1 MSSTPKGTVI
11 IGTTE
16 KEAPRMESQTEMDS
30 QPETQA
36 PHSEAPHLEVH
47 QPEAPAPQFL
57 AQVNSPADIKRLSS
71 EQLKTLAQEIRVYL
85 AQTVAKTGGHLAP
98 SLGVVELTL
107 ALHKVYDL
115 PKDKLIWDVG
125 HQGYVH
131 KILTGRREQLPTIR
145 QHGGLSG
152 FLRIDESPFDLF
164 GAGHASTSI
173 SAAMGF
179 AKARDFRGSK
189 HSVLALIGDGAL
201 TGGMALE
208 GLNNAAD
215 DGTDITIVL
224 NDNEMSIA
232 ENVGALATYLAK
244 LRMEPLYQAGE
255 NTAKR
260 MIAGMP
266 VGSRIIKKAAK
277 AAKHTATHFAT
288 PAHKGL
294 LFEEMGFTY
303 IGPIDGHNL
312 ENLVNVFQHVK
323 RLRGP
328 VLVHVLTVKGKGIPY
343 AEANSRT
350 YHGLGKF
357 SPDDGKTEA
366 KTAGVSF
373 TDAFVETLNDL
384 AETDDKIVGI
394 TAAMPDGTGLNK
406 FAKLHPERFFDV
418 GIAEQHAVVFAAGL
432 AAEGFKPVAAI
443 YSTFLQRAYDPI
455 IHDVA
460 LQHLPVRFF
469 LDRGGLVGDD
479 GGTHHGV
486 FDLAYL
492 RCVPNLVLM
501 APKDTEEMRAMTRF
515 ALGYDAGPVAVR
527 YPRGGQDSLTPS
539 GVCPIEMGRAE
550 VLRRGSDTALVA
562 LGAGVKIAL
571 DAADIL
577 ARQGVEATVINARF
591 CKPLDA
597 ETILSAARRC
607 GSVVTIEDGVASGGF
622 GSAVLELLS
631 EHDLTL
637 PTSVIGLPDHFIEHG
652 TVPVLRELAGLT
664 AEDMARKALALMPVR
679 PALSNGK
686 APALPEKK
694 PAGVR

>member
-1 MSSTPKGTVI
+1 MLPPPN
-11 IGTTE
+11 GTTE
-16 KEAPRMESQTEMDS
+16 KELPRMDRP
-30 QPETQA
+30 PE
-36 PHSEAPHLEVH
+36 
-47 QPEAPAPQFL
+47 PATKTL
-57 AQVNSPADIKRLSS
+57 LDGINSPADVKALSP

-85 AQTVAKTGGHLAP
+85 TQTVAKTGGHLAP

-107 ALHKVYDL
+107 ALHKVYTL

-131 KILTGRREQLPTIR
+131 KILTGRRELLPTIR
-145 QHGGLSG
+145 QHEGLSG
-152 FLRIDESPFDLF
+152 FLRIDESPYDLY

-179 AKARDFRGSK
+179 AKARDFRGLK

-244 LRMEPLYQAGE
+244 LRMEPLYQASE

-266 VGSRIIKKAAK
+266 VGSGIMKKAVK

-312 ENLVNVFQHVK
+312 DNLVDVFQHVK
-323 RLRGP
+323 RLKGP

-366 KTAGVSF
+366 KMAGISF

-460 LQHLPVRFF
+460 LQRLPVRFF

-501 APKDTEEMRAMTRF
+501 APKDTDEMRAMTRF
-515 ALGYDAGPVAVR
+515 ALGYHAGPIAVR
-527 YPRGGQDSLTPS
+527 YPRGGQDALSEQTRE
-539 GVCPIEMGRAE
+539 IELGRAE
-550 VLRRGSDTALVA
+550 ILRRGSDTALIG

-577 ARQGVEATVINARF
+577 AKSGVEATVINARF
-591 CKPLDA
+591 CKPLDS
-597 ETILSAARRC
+597 ETILNAIRRC
-607 GSVVTIEDGVASGGF
+607 GSVVTIEDGVAQGGF

-631 EHDLTL
+631 DAKLFVPST
-637 PTSVIGLPDHFIEHG
+637 VIGLPDHFIEHG
-652 TVPVLRELAGLT
+652 PVPVLRGLAGLT
-664 AEDMARKALALMPVR
+664 AEEAARKALAQMPHR
-679 PALSNGK
+679 PATNGT
-686 APALPEKK
+686 ESYSKK
-694 PAGVR
+694 LPAGVR

>member
-1 MSSTPKGTVI
+1 
-11 IGTTE
+11 
-16 KEAPRMESQTEMDS
+16 MESQATPIENHLLDS
-30 QPETQA
+30 I
-36 PHSEAPHLEVH
+36 
-47 QPEAPAPQFL
+47 
-57 AQVNSPADIKRLSS
+57 NSPDDIKRLSPD
-71 EQLKTLAQEIRVYL
+71 EMRALAQEIRVYL
-85 AQTVAKTGGHLAP
+85 TETVARTGGHLAP

-107 ALHKVYDL
+107 ALHKVYDI

-152 FLRIDESPFDLF
+152 FLRIDESPYDLY

-189 HSVLALIGDGAL
+189 NSVLALIGDGAL

-232 ENVGALATYLAK
+232 ENVGALASYLAK

-255 NTAKR
+255 NRAKR

-266 VGSRIIKKAAK
+266 VGSRIMKKAAK
-277 AAKHTATHFAT
+277 AAKHAATHFAT
-288 PAHKGL
+288 PAHTGL

-312 ENLVNVFQHVK
+312 DNLVNVFNHIK
-323 RLRGP
+323 RLKGP

-357 SPDDGKTEA
+357 SPDDGRTEPKA
-366 KTAGVSF
+366 PGITY

-384 AETDDKIVGI
+384 AETDDKIIGI

-460 LQHLPVRFF
+460 LQRLPVRFF
-469 LDRGGLVGDD
+469 LDRAGLVGDD

-492 RCVPNLVLM
+492 RCVPNLVVM
-501 APKDTEEMRAMTRF
+501 APKDTDEMRAMTRF
-515 ALGYDAGPVAVR
+515 ALAYEAGPIAVR
-527 YPRGGQDSLTPS
+527 YPRGGQDALAPS
-539 GVCPIEMGRAE
+539 IGGAEQIELGRAE
-550 VLRRGSDTALVA
+550 MLRDGGDVALIA

-571 DAADIL
+571 DAADKL
-577 ARQGVEATVINARF
+577 AAQGVHATVINARF
-591 CKPLDA
+591 CKPLDDEA
-597 ETILSAARRC
+597 LLAAARRC
-607 GSVVTIEDGVASGGF
+607 GSVVTVEDGVTHGGF
-622 GSAVLELLS
+622 GSAVLELLAARGVLVPVS
-631 EHDLTL
+631 L
-637 PTSVIGLPDHFIEHG
+637 VGLPDHFIEHG
-652 TVPVLRELAGLT
+652 PVPILRADAGLT
-664 AEDMARKALALMPVR
+664 ADEVAHKSLTQMPPRSAARMNGNGNG
-679 PALSNGK
+679 NGK
-686 APALPEKK
+686 AASVAEKIAEK
-694 PAGVR
+694 IPAGARS

>member
-1 MSSTPKGTVI
+1 MPFAPDETTDYGTVESAAA
-11 IGTTE
+11 E
-16 KEAPRMESQTEMDS
+16 KDVPRMESQT
-30 QPETQA
+30 P
-36 PHSEAPHLEVH
+36 P
-47 QPEAPAPQFL
+47 PAPSSP
-57 AQVNSPADIKRLSS
+57 VPNSPAPTLLNLVDSPADLKRLSP
-71 EQLKTLAQEIRVYL
+71 EQLRTLAREIRVYL
-85 AQTVAKTGGHLAP
+85 TETVARTGGHLAP

-131 KILTGRREQLPTIR
+131 KILTGRRGQLPTIR

-152 FLRIDESPFDLF
+152 FLRIDESPYDLY

-179 AKARDFRGSK
+179 AKARDFRGAN

-232 ENVGALATYLAK
+232 ENVGALASYLAK

-260 MIAGMP
+260 MIAGLP
-266 VGSRIIKKAAK
+266 VGSSLMKKAAK

-288 PAHKGL
+288 PAHTGL
-294 LFEEMGFTY
+294 LFEEMGLTY
-303 IGPIDGHNL
+303 IGPIDGHNV
-312 ENLVNVFQHVK
+312 ENLIDVFKHVK
-323 RLRGP
+323 RLKGP

-357 SPDDGKTEA
+357 SPDDGRTEA

-469 LDRGGLVGDD
+469 LDRAGLVGDD

-492 RCVPNLVLM
+492 RCVPNLVVM

-515 ALGYDAGPVAVR
+515 ALAYEDGPIAVR
-527 YPRGGQDSLTPS
+527 YPRGGQDALAPDLEAVTL
-539 GVCPIEMGRAE
+539 GRAE
-550 VLRRGSDTALVA
+550 TLRSGEDVALVA
-562 LGAGVKIAL
+562 IGAGVKIAL
-571 DAADIL
+571 DAADRL
-577 ARQGVEATVINARF
+577 AAQGVSATVINARF
-591 CKPLDA
+591 CKPLDH
-597 ETILSAARRC
+597 ETLLDAARRC
-607 GSVVTIEDGVASGGF
+607 GAVVTVEDGVAQGGF
-622 GSAVLELLS
+622 GSAVLELLA
-631 EHDLTL
+631 EHRVLV
-637 PTSVIGLPDHFIEHG
+637 PVSIVGLPDHFIEHG
-652 TVPVLRELAGLT
+652 PVPLLRELAGLT
-664 AEDMARKALALMPVR
+664 ADEVTRRALEFLPGRTHAK
-679 PALSNGK
+679 NG
-686 APALPEKK
+686 AAKK
-694 PAGVR
+694 VPSGAVS

>member
-1 MSSTPKGTVI
+1 
-11 IGTTE
+11 
-16 KEAPRMESQTEMDS
+16 MESQATPTDS
-30 QPETQA
+30 R
-36 PHSEAPHLEVH
+36 L
-47 QPEAPAPQFL
+47 L
-57 AQVNSPADIKRLSS
+57 DGINSPDDLKRLSPD
-71 EQLKTLAQEIRVYL
+71 EMRALAQEIRVYL
-85 AQTVAKTGGHLAP
+85 TETVARTGGHLAP

-107 ALHKVYDL
+107 ALHKVYDI

-152 FLRIDESPFDLF
+152 FLRIDESPYDLF

-189 HSVLALIGDGAL
+189 NSVLALIGDGAL

-232 ENVGALATYLAK
+232 ENVGALASYLAK

-266 VGSRIIKKAAK
+266 VGSRIMKKAVK

-288 PAHKGL
+288 PAHTGL

-312 ENLVNVFQHVK
+312 DNLINVFNHVK
-323 RLRGP
+323 RLKGP

-357 SPDDGKTEA
+357 SPDDGRTEPKA
-366 KTAGVSF
+366 PGVTY

-384 AETDDKIVGI
+384 AETDDKIIGI

-460 LQHLPVRFF
+460 LQRLPVRFF
-469 LDRGGLVGDD
+469 LDRAGLVGDD

-492 RCVPNLVLM
+492 RCVPNLIVM
-501 APKDTEEMRAMTRF
+501 SPKDTDEMRAMTRF
-515 ALGYDAGPVAVR
+515 ALAYEAGPITVR
-527 YPRGGQDSLTPS
+527 YPRGGQDPLTPS
-539 GVCPIEMGRAE
+539 SGAARKIEMGRAE
-550 VLRRGSDTALVA
+550 ILREGGDVALVA

-571 DAADIL
+571 DAADTL
-577 ARQGVEATVINARF
+577 ADQGVHATVLNARF

-597 ETILSAARRC
+597 ETILAAARRC
-607 GSVVTIEDGVASGGF
+607 GSVVTVEDGVTHGGF
-622 GSAVLELLS
+622 GSAVLELLAAHAVLVPVS
-631 EHDLTL
+631 L
-637 PTSVIGLPDHFIEHG
+637 VGLPDHFIEHG
-652 TVPVLRELAGLT
+652 PIPTLRAGAGLT
-664 AEDMARKALALMPVR
+664 ADEVAHRALTQMPPR
-679 PALSNGK
+679 PASRTNGNGSGK
-686 APALPEKK
+686 VATEKSAEK
-694 PAGVR
+694 IPVGARS

>member
-1 MSSTPKGTVI
+1 
-11 IGTTE
+11 
-16 KEAPRMESQTEMDS
+16 MESQATPTDS
-30 QPETQA
+30 R
-36 PHSEAPHLEVH
+36 L
-47 QPEAPAPQFL
+47 L
-57 AQVNSPADIKRLSS
+57 DGINSPDDLKRLSPD
-71 EQLKTLAQEIRVYL
+71 EMRALAQEIRVYL
-85 AQTVAKTGGHLAP
+85 TETVAKTGGHLAP

-107 ALHKVYDL
+107 ALHKVYDI

-152 FLRIDESPFDLF
+152 FLRIDESPYDLF

-189 HSVLALIGDGAL
+189 NSVLALIGDGAL

-232 ENVGALATYLAK
+232 ENVGALASYLAK

-266 VGSRIIKKAAK
+266 VGSRIMKKAVK

-288 PAHKGL
+288 PAHTGL

-312 ENLVNVFQHVK
+312 DNLINVFNHVK
-323 RLRGP
+323 RLKGP

-357 SPDDGKTEA
+357 SPDDGRTEPKA
-366 KTAGVSF
+366 PGVTY

-384 AETDDKIVGI
+384 AETDDKIIGI

-460 LQHLPVRFF
+460 LQRLPVRFF
-469 LDRGGLVGDD
+469 LDRAGLVGDD

-492 RCVPNLVLM
+492 RCVPNLVVM
-501 APKDTEEMRAMTRF
+501 SPKDTDEMRAMTRF
-515 ALGYDAGPVAVR
+515 ALAYEAGPIAVR
-527 YPRGGQDSLTPS
+527 YPRGGQDPLTPS
-539 GVCPIEMGRAE
+539 SGAARKIEMGRAE
-550 VLRRGSDTALVA
+550 ILREGGDVALVA

-571 DAADIL
+571 DAADTL
-577 ARQGVEATVINARF
+577 ADQGVHATVLNARF

-597 ETILSAARRC
+597 ETILAAARRC
-607 GSVVTIEDGVASGGF
+607 GSVVTVEDGVTHGGF
-622 GSAVLELLS
+622 GSAVLELLAAHAVLVPVS
-631 EHDLTL
+631 L
-637 PTSVIGLPDHFIEHG
+637 VGLPDHFIEHG
-652 TVPVLRELAGLT
+652 PIPTLRAGAGLT
-664 AEDMARKALALMPVR
+664 ADEVAHRALTQMPPR
-679 PALSNGK
+679 PASRTNGNGSGK
-686 APALPEKK
+686 VATEKSAEK
-694 PAGVR
+694 IPVGARS

>member
-1 MSSTPKGTVI
+1 MPSTLNEAATNGTRK
-11 IGTTE
+11 
-16 KEAPRMESQTEMDS
+16 KEPRMDS
-30 QPETQA
+30 QPEPSAAA
-36 PHSEAPHLEVH
+36 PNTLSETS
-47 QPEAPAPQFL
+47 APAL
-57 AQVNSPADIKRLSS
+57 LDRINSPADVKKLSP
-71 EQLKTLAQEIRVYL
+71 EQLKTLAQEIRLYL
-85 AQTVAKTGGHLAP
+85 TQTVAKTGGHLAP

-107 ALHKVYDL
+107 ALHKVYNI

-152 FLRIDESPFDLF
+152 FLRIDESAYDLF

-179 AKARDFRGSK
+179 AKARDFRGAK

-266 VGSRIIKKAAK
+266 VGSGIIKKAAK

-303 IGPIDGHNL
+303 LGPIDGHNL
-312 ENLVNVFQHVK
+312 DNLVDVFQHVK
-323 RLRGP
+323 RLKGP

-366 KTAGVSF
+366 KTPGVSF

-460 LQHLPVRFF
+460 LQRLPVRFF

-501 APKDTEEMRAMTRF
+501 APKDTDEMRAMTRF

-527 YPRGGQDSLTPS
+527 YPRGGQDSLS
-539 GVCPIEMGRAE
+539 VGERSDPIALGRAE
-550 VLRRGSDTALVA
+550 TLRRGGDTALVA
-562 LGAGVKIAL
+562 IGAGVKIAL
-571 DAADIL
+571 DAAEIL
-577 ARQGVEATVINARF
+577 ADQGVEATVINARF

-607 GSVVTIEDGVASGGF
+607 GSVVTVEDGVAQGGF
-622 GSAVLELLS
+622 GSAVLEVLAEAGLS
-631 EHDLTL
+631 V
-637 PTSVIGLPDHFIEHG
+637 PVSVMGLPDHFIEHG
-652 TVPVLRELAGLT
+652 SIPVLRELAGLT
-664 AEDMARKALALMPVR
+664 AEEMARKALAQMPR
-679 PALSNGK
+679 RSAPLNGTGSAFEK
-686 APALPEKK
+686 AMPEKL

>member
-1 MSSTPKGTVI
+1 
-11 IGTTE
+11 
-16 KEAPRMESQTEMDS
+16 MESQATPTDS
-30 QPETQA
+30 R
-36 PHSEAPHLEVH
+36 L
-47 QPEAPAPQFL
+47 L
-57 AQVNSPADIKRLSS
+57 DGINSPDDLKHLSS
-71 EQLKTLAQEIRVYL
+71 DEMRALAHEIRVYL
-85 AQTVAKTGGHLAP
+85 TETVAKTGGHLAP

-107 ALHKVYDL
+107 ALHKVYDI
-115 PKDKLIWDVG
+115 PRDKLIWDVG

-152 FLRIDESPFDLF
+152 FLRIDESPYDLF

-179 AKARDFRGSK
+179 AKARDFRGAK
-189 HSVLALIGDGAL
+189 NSVLALIGDGAL

-232 ENVGALATYLAK
+232 ENVGALASYLAK

-266 VGSRIIKKAAK
+266 VGSRIMKKAAK

-288 PAHKGL
+288 PAHTGL

-312 ENLVNVFQHVK
+312 DNLINVFNHVK
-323 RLRGP
+323 RLKGP

-350 YHGLGKF
+350 YHGLGRF
-357 SPDDGKTEA
+357 SPDDGRTEPKA
-366 KTAGVSF
+366 PGVTY

-384 AETDDKIVGI
+384 AETDDKIIGI

-432 AAEGFKPVAAI
+432 AAEGLKPVAAI

-469 LDRGGLVGDD
+469 LDRAGLVGDD

-492 RCVPNLVLM
+492 RCVPNLVAM
-501 APKDTEEMRAMTRF
+501 APKDTDEMRAMTRF
-515 ALGYDAGPVAVR
+515 ALAYEAGPIVVR
-527 YPRGGQDSLTPS
+527 YPRGGQDALASETGETS
-539 GVCPIEMGRAE
+539 RIGMGRAE
-550 VLRRGSDTALVA
+550 TLRAGGDVALVA

-571 DAADIL
+571 DAADKL
-577 ARQGVEATVINARF
+577 ADQGVYATVINARF

-597 ETILSAARRC
+597 ETILAAARRC
-607 GSVVTIEDGVASGGF
+607 GSVVTVEDGVVQGGF
-622 GSAVLELLS
+622 GSAVLELLAANGVLVPVS
-631 EHDLTL
+631 L
-637 PTSVIGLPDHFIEHG
+637 VGLPDHFIEHG
-652 TVPVLRELAGLT
+652 PIPTLRAGAGLT
-664 AEDMARKALALMPVR
+664 ADEVAHRALTQMPPR
-679 PALSNGK
+679 PISRTNGNGNGK
-686 APALPEKK
+686 GTSAEKTTEK
-694 PAGVR
+694 IPAGARS

>member
-1 MSSTPKGTVI
+1 
-11 IGTTE
+11 
-16 KEAPRMESQTEMDS
+16 MESQTGLLDGI
-30 QPETQA
+30 
-36 PHSEAPHLEVH
+36 
-47 QPEAPAPQFL
+47 
-57 AQVNSPADIKRLSS
+57 NSPADLKRLSS
-71 EQLKTLAQEIRVYL
+71 DQMRALAQEIRVYL
-85 AQTVAKTGGHLAP
+85 TQTVAKTGGHLAP

-107 ALHKVYDL
+107 ALHKVYDI

-131 KILTGRREQLPTIR
+131 KILTGRRQQLSTIR

-152 FLRIDESPFDLF
+152 FLRIDESPYDLF

-179 AKARDFRGSK
+179 AKARDFRGAK
-189 HSVLALIGDGAL
+189 NSVLALIGDGAL

-244 LRMEPLYQAGE
+244 LRMEPLYQTGE

-260 MIAGMP
+260 MIAGLP
-266 VGSRIIKKAAK
+266 VGSQIMKKAAK

-312 ENLVNVFQHVK
+312 DNLINVFAHVK
-323 RLRGP
+323 RLKGP

-357 SPDDGKTEA
+357 SPDDGRTEP
-366 KTAGVSF
+366 KSAGVTY

-384 AETDDKIVGI
+384 AETDDQIIGI

-432 AAEGFKPVAAI
+432 AAEGFKPVCAI

-469 LDRGGLVGDD
+469 LDRAGLVGDD

-492 RCVPNLVLM
+492 RCVPNLVIM
-501 APKDTEEMRAMTRF
+501 APKDTDEMRAMTRF
-515 ALGYDAGPVAVR
+515 ALDYEAGPIAVR
-527 YPRGGQDSLTPS
+527 YPRGGQDALTPPEL
-539 GVCPIEMGRAE
+539 GAGGAIRLGQAE
-550 VLRRGSDTALVA
+550 TLQDGPDVALIA

-571 DAADIL
+571 DAAEIL
-577 ARQGVEATVINARF
+577 AAQGIDATVINARF

-597 ETILSAARRC
+597 ETILAAARRC
-607 GSVVTIEDGVASGGF
+607 GSVVTLEDGVTHGGF
-622 GSAVLELLS
+622 GSAVLELLAA
-631 EHDLTL
+631 HGVTVPTTL
-637 PTSVIGLPDHFIEHG
+637 LGLPDHFIEHG
-652 TVPVLRELAGLT
+652 TIPLLRELAGLT
-664 AEDMARKALALMPVR
+664 AEDAARKALAQVLGRVSVKSG
-679 PALSNGK
+679 ASNGHGK
-686 APALPEKK
+686 AESLTEKLPVG
-694 PAGVR
+694 AAS

>member
-1 MSSTPKGTVI
+1 MEKSTPIPGTNLLDTV
-11 IGTTE
+11 
-16 KEAPRMESQTEMDS
+16 Q
-30 QPETQA
+30 
-36 PHSEAPHLEVH
+36 
-47 QPEAPAPQFL
+47 
-57 AQVNSPADIKRLSS
+57 SPDDLKRLSP
-71 EQLKTLAQEIRVYL
+71 EGLRTLAQEIRVYL
-85 AQTVAKTGGHLAP
+85 TETVAKTGGHLAP

-107 ALHKVYDL
+107 ALHKVYDI

-131 KILTGRREQLPTIR
+131 KILTGRRDSLPTIR
-145 QHGGLSG
+145 QYGGLSG
-152 FLRIDESPFDLF
+152 FLRIDESPYDLY

-179 AKARDFRGSK
+179 AKARDFRGGR

-201 TGGMALE
+201 TGGLALE

-215 DGTDITIVL
+215 DGTDITVVL

-244 LRMEPLYQAGE
+244 LRMEPLYQSGE

-260 MIAGMP
+260 VIAGLP
-266 VGSRIIKKAAK
+266 VGSGIMKKAAK

-312 ENLVNVFQHVK
+312 ENLINVFNHVK
-323 RLRGP
+323 RLKGP
-328 VLVHVLTVKGKGIPY
+328 VLVHVLTVKGKGVSY

-366 KTAGVSF
+366 KTAGVSY
-373 TDAFVETLNDL
+373 TDAFVGTLNDL
-384 AETDDKIVGI
+384 AETDDKIIGI

-432 AAEGFKPVAAI
+432 AAEGFKPVCAI

-460 LQHLPVRFF
+460 LQRLPVRFF
-469 LDRGGLVGDD
+469 LDRAGLVGDD

-492 RCVPNLVLM
+492 RCVPNMVVL
-501 APKDTEEMRAMTRF
+501 APKDTDEMKAMTRF
-515 ALGYDAGPVAVR
+515 AMTYEAGPIAVR
-527 YPRGGQDSLTPS
+527 YPRGGSLTSVGAGPEI
-539 GVCPIEMGRAE
+539 VLGRAE
-550 VLRRGSDTALVA
+550 TLRDGGDVA
-562 LGAGVKIAL
+562 LLGIGAGVEIAL
-571 DAADIL
+571 AAADLL
-577 ARQGVEATVINARF
+577 AAQGVLATVLNARF

-597 ETILSAARRC
+597 EAIVGAARRC
-607 GSVVTIEDGVASGGF
+607 GAVVTVEDGVAQGGF
-622 GSAVLELLS
+622 GSAVLELLA
-631 EHDLTL
+631 ERRALV
-637 PTSVIGLPDHFIEHG
+637 PTSVVGLPDHFIEHG
-652 TVPVLRELAGLT
+652 TVPKLRELVGLT
-664 AEDMARKALALMPVR
+664 AEDVARKALALMPQR
-679 PALSNGK
+679 PAVRTNGHGK
-686 APALPEKK
+686 AADKLEKVTV
-694 PAGVR
+694 GVGM

>member
-1 MSSTPKGTVI
+1 
-11 IGTTE
+11 
-16 KEAPRMESQTEMDS
+16 MESQATPTDS
-30 QPETQA
+30 R
-36 PHSEAPHLEVH
+36 L
-47 QPEAPAPQFL
+47 L
-57 AQVNSPADIKRLSS
+57 DGINSPDDLKRLSPD
-71 EQLKTLAQEIRVYL
+71 EMRALAQEIRVYL
-85 AQTVAKTGGHLAP
+85 TETVAKTGGHLAP

-107 ALHKVYDL
+107 ALHKVYDI

-152 FLRIDESPFDLF
+152 FLRIDESPYDLF

-189 HSVLALIGDGAL
+189 NSVLALIGDGAL

-232 ENVGALATYLAK
+232 ENVGALASYLAK

-266 VGSRIIKKAAK
+266 VGSRIMKKAVK

-288 PAHKGL
+288 PAHTGL

-312 ENLVNVFQHVK
+312 DNLINVFNHVK
-323 RLRGP
+323 RLKGP

-357 SPDDGKTEA
+357 SPDDGRTEPKA
-366 KTAGVSF
+366 PGVTY

-384 AETDDKIVGI
+384 AETDDKIIGI

-460 LQHLPVRFF
+460 LQRLPVRFF
-469 LDRGGLVGDD
+469 LDRAGLVGDD

-492 RCVPNLVLM
+492 RCVPNLVVM
-501 APKDTEEMRAMTRF
+501 SPKDTDEMRAMTRF
-515 ALGYDAGPVAVR
+515 ALAYEAGPIAVR
-527 YPRGGQDSLTPS
+527 YPRGGQDPLTPS
-539 GVCPIEMGRAE
+539 SGAARKIEMGRAE
-550 VLRRGSDTALVA
+550 ILREGGDVALVA

-571 DAADIL
+571 DAADTL
-577 ARQGVEATVINARF
+577 ADQGVHATVLNARF

-597 ETILSAARRC
+597 ETILAAARRC
-607 GSVVTIEDGVASGGF
+607 GSVVTVEDGVTHGGF
-622 GSAVLELLS
+622 GSAVLELLAAHAVLVPVS
-631 EHDLTL
+631 L
-637 PTSVIGLPDHFIEHG
+637 VGLPDHFIEHG
-652 TVPVLRELAGLT
+652 PIPTLRAGAGLT
-664 AEDMARKALALMPVR
+664 ADEVAHRALTQMPPR
-679 PALSNGK
+679 PASRTSGDGSGK
-686 APALPEKK
+686 VATEKSAEK
-694 PAGVR
+694 IPVGARS

>member
-1 MSSTPKGTVI
+1 MPN
-11 IGTTE
+11 
-16 KEAPRMESQTEMDS
+16 ES
-30 QPETQA
+30 PLL
-36 PHSEAPHLEVH
+36 HGI
-47 QPEAPAPQFL
+47 
-57 AQVNSPADIKRLSS
+57 NSPDDIKRLSPD
-71 EQLKTLAQEIRVYL
+71 EMRALAQEIRVYL
-85 AQTVAKTGGHLAP
+85 TETVAKTGGHLAP

-107 ALHKVYDL
+107 ALHKVYDI
-115 PKDKLIWDVG
+115 PRDKLIWDVG

-152 FLRIDESPFDLF
+152 FLRIDESPYDLF

-179 AKARDFRGSK
+179 AKARDFRGAK
-189 HSVLALIGDGAL
+189 NSVLALIGDGAL

-215 DGTDITIVL
+215 DGTDITVVL

-232 ENVGALATYLAK
+232 ENVGALASYLAK

-255 NTAKR
+255 HKAKR
-260 MIAGMP
+260 VIAGLP
-266 VGSRIIKKAAK
+266 VGSRMVKKAAV
-277 AAKHTATHFAT
+277 AAKHTATYFAT
-288 PAHKGL
+288 PAHTGL

-312 ENLVNVFQHVK
+312 DNLINVFGHVK
-323 RLRGP
+323 RLKGP

-357 SPDDGKTEA
+357 SPDDGRTEPKA
-366 KTAGVSF
+366 PGVTY

-384 AETDDKIVGI
+384 AETDDKIIGI

-460 LQHLPVRFF
+460 LQRLPVRFF
-469 LDRGGLVGDD
+469 LDRAGLVGDD

-492 RCVPNLVLM
+492 RCVPHLVVM
-501 APKDTEEMRAMTRF
+501 APKDTDELRAMTRF
-515 ALGYDAGPVAVR
+515 ALAYEAGPVAVR
-527 YPRGGQDSLTPS
+527 YPRGGQDALTPHPA
-539 GVCPIEMGRAE
+539 PIEMGRAE
-550 VLRRGSDTALVA
+550 TLREGGDVALVA
-562 LGAGVKIAL
+562 IGAGVGIAL
-571 DAADIL
+571 DAADKL
-577 ARQGVEATVINARF
+577 AASGVRATVINARF

-597 ETILSAARRC
+597 DLILAAARGC
-607 GSVVTIEDGVASGGF
+607 GSVVTVEDGVTHGGF
-622 GSAVLELLS
+622 GSAVLELLAA
-631 EHDLTL
+631 HAVLVPTTL
-637 PTSVIGLPDHFIEHG
+637 VGLPDGFIEHG
-652 TVPVLRELAGLT
+652 PVPTLRELAGLT
-664 AEDMARKALALMPVR
+664 ADEVVRKALAQIPPR
-679 PALSNGK
+679 PIARANGSGNGK
-686 APALPEKK
+686 GGNVAERI
-694 PAGVR
+694 PAGVGS

>member
-1 MSSTPKGTVI
+1 
-11 IGTTE
+11 
-16 KEAPRMESQTEMDS
+16 MESQSTL
-30 QPETQA
+30 PETDLL
-36 PHSEAPHLEVH
+36 SGID
-47 QPEAPAPQFL
+47 
-57 AQVNSPADIKRLSS
+57 SPADVKCLSS
-71 EQLKTLAQEIRVYL
+71 DQLHTLAQDIRVYL
-85 AQTVAKTGGHLAP
+85 TETVAKTGGHLAP

-107 ALHKVYDL
+107 ALHKVYDI

-131 KILTGRREQLPTIR
+131 KMLTGRRDQLPTIR

-152 FLRIDESPFDLF
+152 FLRIDESPYDLF

-179 AKARDFRGSK
+179 AKARDFRGAN

-215 DGTDITIVL
+215 DGTNITIVL

-232 ENVGALATYLAK
+232 ENVGALASYLAK

-260 MIAGMP
+260 MIAGLP
-266 VGSRIIKKAAK
+266 VGSRLMKKAAK
-277 AAKHTATHFAT
+277 AAKHAATHWAT
-288 PAHKGL
+288 PAHTGL

-303 IGPIDGHNL
+303 IGPIDGHNVD
-312 ENLVNVFQHVK
+312 NLINVFNHVK
-323 RLRGP
+323 RLKGA

-357 SPDDGKTEA
+357 SPDDGRTEPKA
-366 KTAGVSF
+366 PGVTY
-373 TDAFVETLNDL
+373 TDTFVETLNDL
-384 AETDDKIVGI
+384 AETDDKIIGI

-406 FAKLHPERFFDV
+406 FAKLHPERCFDV

-432 AAEGFKPVAAI
+432 AAEGFKPVCAI

-460 LQHLPVRFF
+460 LQRLPVRFF
-469 LDRGGLVGDD
+469 LDRAGLVGDD

-492 RCVPNLVLM
+492 RCVPNLVVM
-501 APKDTEEMRAMTRF
+501 APKDTDEMRAMTRF
-515 ALGYDAGPVAVR
+515 ALAYEAGPIAVR
-527 YPRGGQDSLTPS
+527 YPRGGQNTLAPDSGEAIHL
-539 GVCPIEMGRAE
+539 GRAE
-550 VLRRGSDTALVA
+550 TLRTGQDVALIA

-571 DAADIL
+571 DAADKL
-577 ARQGVEATVINARF
+577 AAQGVSATVINARF
-591 CKPLDA
+591 CKPLDT
-597 ETILSAARRC
+597 ETILDAAQNC
-607 GSVVTIEDGVASGGF
+607 GSVVTVEDG
-622 GSAVLELLS
+622 
-631 EHDLTL
+631 
-637 PTSVIGLPDHFIEHG
+637 
-652 TVPVLRELAGLT
+652 
-664 AEDMARKALALMPVR
+664 
-679 PALSNGK
+679 
-686 APALPEKK
+686 
-694 PAGVR
+694 

>member
-1 MSSTPKGTVI
+1 MI
-11 IGTTE
+11 E
-16 KEAPRMESQTEMDS
+16 KEPRMESQ
-30 QPETQA
+30 
-36 PHSEAPHLEVH
+36 
-47 QPEAPAPQFL
+47 PEASIPAYPAEL
-57 AQVNSPADIKRLSS
+57 PDNALLDSVNSPTDVKRLSP

-85 AQTVAKTGGHLAP
+85 TQTVAKTGGHLAP

-131 KILTGRREQLPTIR
+131 KILTGRRGLLPTIR

-152 FLRIDESPFDLF
+152 FLRIDESPYDLF

-179 AKARDFRGSK
+179 AKARDFQGSK

-266 VGSRIIKKAAK
+266 VGSSIIKKAAK

-303 IGPIDGHNL
+303 LGPIDGHNL
-312 ENLVNVFQHVK
+312 DNLVDVFQHVK
-323 RLRGP
+323 RLKGP

-350 YHGLGKF
+350 YHGLGRF

-492 RCVPNLVLM
+492 RCIPNLVLM
-501 APKDTEEMRAMTRF
+501 APKDTDEMRAMTRF
-515 ALGYDAGPVAVR
+515 ALSYEAGPIAVR
-527 YPRGGQDSLTPS
+527 YPRGGQDALSEHTPE
-539 GVCPIEMGRAE
+539 IALGRAE
-550 VLRRGSDTALVA
+550 TLRRGADTALIA

-571 DAADIL
+571 DAADLL
-577 ARQGVEATVINARF
+577 AKQGVQATVINARF
-591 CKPLDA
+591 CKPLDT
-597 ETILSAARRC
+597 ETLLSAARRC
-607 GSVVTIEDGVASGGF
+607 GSVVTIEDGVAQGGF
-622 GSAVLELLS
+622 GSAVLELLA
-631 EHDLTL
+631 ENGLTV
-637 PTSVIGLPDHFIEHG
+637 PVSVLGLPDHFIEHG
-652 TVPVLRELAGLT
+652 PIPVLRDLAGLT
-664 AEDMARKALALMPVR
+664 AQDMARKALSQMPVR
-679 PALSNGK
+679 PAAGSNGSK
-686 APALPEKK
+686 THDPL

>member
-1 MSSTPKGTVI
+1 MI
-11 IGTTE
+11 
-16 KEAPRMESQTEMDS
+16 ESQTS
-30 QPETQA
+30 GPNALLPTI
-36 PHSEAPHLEVH
+36 
-47 QPEAPAPQFL
+47 
-57 AQVNSPADIKRLSS
+57 NSPADLKRLSF
-71 EQLKTLAQEIRVYL
+71 EQMRQLAQEIRVYL
-85 AQTVAKTGGHLAP
+85 TETVAKTGGHLAP

-107 ALHKVYDL
+107 ALHKVYDI

-131 KILTGRREQLPTIR
+131 KILTGRRDQLPTIR

-152 FLRIDESPFDLF
+152 FLRIDESEYDLY

-179 AKARDFRGSK
+179 AKARDFRGGKS
-189 HSVLALIGDGAL
+189 SVLALIGDGAL

-215 DGTDITIVL
+215 DGTNITIVL

-232 ENVGALATYLAK
+232 GNVGALATYLSK

-260 MIAGMP
+260 MIAGLP
-266 VGSRIIKKAAK
+266 VGSGIMTKAAK

-288 PAHKGL
+288 PAHTGL

-303 IGPIDGHNL
+303 IGPVDGHNVETL
-312 ENLVNVFQHVK
+312 TNVFNHVK
-323 RLRGP
+323 RLKGP
-328 VLVHVLTVKGKGIPY
+328 VLVHVLTVKGKGIPF

-357 SPDDGKTEA
+357 SPDDGRTEPKA
-366 KTAGVSF
+366 PGVVF
-373 TDAFVETLNDL
+373 TDVFAETLNDL
-384 AETDDKIVGI
+384 AETDDKIIGI
-394 TAAMPDGTGLNK
+394 TAAMPDGTGLSK
-406 FAKLHPERFFDV
+406 FARLHPERFFDV

-432 AAEGFKPVAAI
+432 AAEGFKPVCAI

-455 IHDVA
+455 VHDVA

-469 LDRGGLVGDD
+469 LDRAGLVGDD

-486 FDLAYL
+486 LDLAYL
-492 RCVPNLVLM
+492 RCVPNLVIA
-501 APKDTEEMRAMTRF
+501 APKDTDEMRAMTRF
-515 ALGYDAGPVAVR
+515 ALAYEAGPIAVR
-527 YPRGGQDSLTPS
+527 YPRGGQEALEGAAPE
-539 GVCPIEMGRAE
+539 VVLGRAE
-550 VLRRGSDTALVA
+550 TIRDGGDIALIA

-571 DAADIL
+571 DAAEKL
-577 ARQGVEATVINARF
+577 AEQGVSATVINARF

-607 GSVVTIEDGVASGGF
+607 GSVVTVEDGVVTGGF
-622 GSAVLELLS
+622 GSAVLELLALHNVLVPLS
-631 EHDLTL
+631 M
-637 PTSVIGLPDHFIEHG
+637 VGLPDEFVEHG
-652 TVPVLRELAGLT
+652 PVPTLREQVGLT
-664 AEDMARKALALMPVR
+664 AEEVVHRALTYLPVR
-679 PALSNGK
+679 PSVPRTNGSRK
-686 APALPEKK
+686 VSESKT
-694 PAGVR
+694 PAGAAA

>member
-1 MSSTPKGTVI
+1 M
-11 IGTTE
+11 
-16 KEAPRMESQTEMDS
+16 MESQTS
-30 QPETQA
+30 GPSALLPTI
-36 PHSEAPHLEVH
+36 
-47 QPEAPAPQFL
+47 
-57 AQVNSPADIKRLSS
+57 NSPADLKRLSF
-71 EQLKTLAQEIRVYL
+71 EQMRQLAQEIRVYL
-85 AQTVAKTGGHLAP
+85 TETVAKTGGHLAP

-131 KILTGRREQLPTIR
+131 KILTGRRDQLPTIR

-152 FLRIDESPFDLF
+152 FLRIDESEYDLY

-179 AKARDFRGSK
+179 AKARDFRGGKS
-189 HSVLALIGDGAL
+189 SVLALIGDGAL

-232 ENVGALATYLAK
+232 GNVGALATYLSK

-260 MIAGMP
+260 VIAGLP
-266 VGSRIIKKAAK
+266 LGSGIMTKAAK

-288 PAHKGL
+288 PAHTGL

-303 IGPIDGHNL
+303 IGPVDGHNIETL
-312 ENLVNVFQHVK
+312 TNVFNHVK
-323 RLRGP
+323 RLKGP
-328 VLVHVLTVKGKGIPY
+328 VLVHVLTVKGKGIPF

-350 YHGLGKF
+350 YHGLGRF
-357 SPDDGKTEA
+357 SPDDGRTEPKA
-366 KTAGVSF
+366 PGIVF
-373 TDAFVETLNDL
+373 TDAFAETLNDL

-394 TAAMPDGTGLNK
+394 TAAMPDGTGLSK
-406 FAKLHPERFFDV
+406 FAKAHPERFFDV

-432 AAEGFKPVAAI
+432 AAEGFKPVCAI

-455 IHDVA
+455 VHDVA

-469 LDRGGLVGDD
+469 LDRAGLVGDD

-486 FDLAYL
+486 LDLAYL
-492 RCVPNLVLM
+492 RCVPNLVIA
-501 APKDTEEMRAMTRF
+501 APKDTDEMRAMTRF
-515 ALGYDAGPVAVR
+515 ALDYDAGPIAVR
-527 YPRGGQDSLTPS
+527 YPRGGQETLAGETPE
-539 GVCPIEMGRAE
+539 ITLGRAE
-550 VLRRGSDTALVA
+550 TIRDGGDVALIA
-562 LGAGVKIAL
+562 LGAGVKLAL
-571 DAADIL
+571 DAADKL
-577 ARQGVEATVINARF
+577 AEQGVSATVINARF

-597 ETILSAARRC
+597 DTILSAARRC
-607 GSVVTIEDGVASGGF
+607 GAVVTVEDGVVSGGF
-622 GSAVLELLS
+622 GSAVLELLARHTVLVPLS
-631 EHDLTL
+631 M
-637 PTSVIGLPDHFIEHG
+637 VGLPDEFVEHG
-652 TVPVLRELAGLT
+652 PVPTLREQVGLT
-664 AEDMARKALALMPVR
+664 ADEVVRRALTHLPVR
-679 PALSNGK
+679 PAALHTNGSAISK
-686 APALPEKK
+686 SKV
-694 PAGVR
+694 PAGAAV

>member
-1 MSSTPKGTVI
+1 
-11 IGTTE
+11 
-16 KEAPRMESQTEMDS
+16 MESQNRES
-30 QPETQA
+30 QTSGHDALLPNI
-36 PHSEAPHLEVH
+36 
-47 QPEAPAPQFL
+47 
-57 AQVNSPADIKRLSS
+57 NSPADLKRLSF
-71 EQLKTLAQEIRVYL
+71 EQLRQLAQEIRVYL
-85 AQTVAKTGGHLAP
+85 TETVAKTGGHLAP

-107 ALHKVYDL
+107 ALHKVYDI
-115 PKDKLIWDVG
+115 PRDKLIWDVG

-131 KILTGRREQLPTIR
+131 KILTGRRDRLPTIR

-152 FLRIDESPFDLF
+152 FLRIDESEYDLY

-189 HSVLALIGDGAL
+189 SSVLALIGDGAL

-232 ENVGALATYLAK
+232 GNVGALATYLSK

-255 NTAKR
+255 NKAKR
-260 MIAGMP
+260 MIAGLP
-266 VGSRIIKKAAK
+266 VGSGLMKKAAR

-288 PAHKGL
+288 PAHTGL

-303 IGPIDGHNL
+303 IGPVDGHNVETL
-312 ENLVNVFQHVK
+312 TNVFQHVK
-323 RLRGP
+323 RLKGP
-328 VLVHVLTVKGKGIPY
+328 VLVHVLTVKGKGIPF

-357 SPDDGKTEA
+357 SPDDGRTEPKA
-366 KTAGVSF
+366 PGVVF
-373 TDAFVETLNDL
+373 TDAFAETLNEL

-394 TAAMPDGTGLNK
+394 TAAMPDGTGLSK
-406 FAKLHPERFFDV
+406 FAKSHPERFFDV

-432 AAEGFKPVAAI
+432 AAEGFKPVCAI

-455 IHDVA
+455 VHDVA

-469 LDRGGLVGDD
+469 LDRAGLVGDD

-486 FDLAYL
+486 LDLAYL
-492 RCVPNLVLM
+492 RCVPNLVIA
-501 APKDTEEMRAMTRF
+501 APKDTDEMRAMTRF
-515 ALGYDAGPVAVR
+515 ALAYDTGPIVVR
-527 YPRGGQDSLTPS
+527 YPRGGQAVLEGETPE
-539 GVCPIEMGRAE
+539 IMLGRAE
-550 VLRRGSDTALVA
+550 TIRDGGDVALIA

-571 DAADIL
+571 DAADKL
-577 ARQGVEATVINARF
+577 AEQGVSATVINARF

-597 ETILSAARRC
+597 DTLLSAARRC
-607 GSVVTIEDGVASGGF
+607 GVVVTVEDGVVSGGF
-622 GSAVLELLS
+622 GSAVLELLALHNVLVPLS
-631 EHDLTL
+631 M
-637 PTSVIGLPDHFIEHG
+637 VGLPDEFVEHG
-652 TVPVLRELAGLT
+652 PVPTLRAQVGLT
-664 AEDMARKALALMPVR
+664 AEEVVHRALTQLPVR
-679 PALSNGK
+679 PAAPRPNGSSK
-686 APALPEKK
+686 LPESKL
-694 PAGVR
+694 PAGAAI